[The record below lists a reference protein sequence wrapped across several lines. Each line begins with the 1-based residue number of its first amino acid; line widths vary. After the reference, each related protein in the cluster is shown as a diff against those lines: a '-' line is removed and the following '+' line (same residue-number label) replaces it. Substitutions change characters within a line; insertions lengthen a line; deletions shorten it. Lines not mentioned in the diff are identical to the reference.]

1 MNTDTQHT
9 NTHTDTAC
17 IKLAIV
23 ECIIDI
29 LYVYVVNIEFVY
41 IIIPILSPHLLP
53 PPLPSPALLF
63 TMAGFFQMAVWALAK
78 HKNYKK
84 EFEKYPRRRRAILP
98 FLL

>member
-1 MNTDTQHT
+1 M
-9 NTHTDTAC
+9 
-17 IKLAIV
+17 
-23 ECIIDI
+23 
-29 LYVYVVNIEFVY
+29 YVCLIT
-41 IIIPILSPHLLP
+41 ILSPHLTF
-53 PPLPSPALLF
+53 PPLPSPPLSSPALMF